1 MINEICF
8 RAGNAPSESAFDPS
22 DELMFQIF
30 GVDREKLV
38 DKWPMRPFMN
48 IGSSSAKKMRLATS
62 NDDGAEDV
70 SVTQKNEDTV
80 SGEKTNICAC
90 GSELQRLKLELVKE
104 QLKWYKRHNENEI
117 ARMIESGKNSGL
129 SEPSRL
135 DESRS
140 FAAPKISVSTEPSC
154 SGDSQSSFASK
165 KSGSRILTRR
175 NYLLNK

>member
-22 DELMFQIF
+22 DELMFQNF

-104 QLKWYKRHNENEI
+104 QLKWYKRHNEDEI